1 MGPRGDVI
9 LQLDWSVGAI
19 LEALERTRLSE
30 NTIFIFTSDNGPVVD
45 DGYRDKAVELLGDH
59 KPSGPMRGG
68 KYSAFEA
75 GTRVPFIVRWPAM
88 IRPGTSD
95 ALFSQV
101 DLFASFATLVGQS
114 LDEADAPD
122 SFPQLETLVGKDKR
136 GREYVIQQSL
146 HNTLSIVQG
155 QWKYITPSQ
164 RAKMNVNTNT
174 ELGNDSNPQLY
185 DLKKDPGERN
195 NVASRYPKVV
205 AELEAK
211 LAVVSQNSSRTP

>member
-1 MGPRGDVI
+1 
-9 LQLDWSVGAI
+9 
-19 LEALERTRLSE
+19 
-30 NTIFIFTSDNGPVVD
+30 
-45 DGYRDKAVELLGDH
+45 
-59 KPSGPMRGG
+59 
-68 KYSAFEA
+68 
-75 GTRVPFIVRWPAM
+75 
-88 IRPGTSD
+88 
-95 ALFSQV
+95 
-101 DLFASFATLVGQS
+101 
-114 LDEADAPD
+114 
-122 SFPQLETLVGKDKR
+122 VGKDKR

-211 LAVVSQNSSRTP
+211 LAAVSQNSSRTP